1 MLLRFFSPSR
11 GCAFKIRS
19 RDVVSLGADD
29 SASDVSWLPMA
40 AIKSAYESNPVDER
54 SGRMSCCRSAEGS
67 KRVARMEMWVE
78 LGREGRVE
86 MGGREVGSGIICCAD
101 TPLSTQYYQIL
112 VVSLV
117 NTDLS

>member
-1 MLLRFFSPSR
+1 
-11 GCAFKIRS
+11 
-19 RDVVSLGADD
+19 
-29 SASDVSWLPMA
+29 
-40 AIKSAYESNPVDER
+40 
-54 SGRMSCCRSAEGS
+54 
-67 KRVARMEMWVE
+67 VARMEMWVE